1 VLRTFEP
8 VIRKLGKLSPKF
20 EGSLSANQMIAIQ
33 RKLQPGDI
41 LNSRAEGEF
50 TNLVIPGFFKH
61 SALYLGDM
69 KLMEAVGDGVQYSS
83 LPDFLSNKDI
93 IGVYRPAWIGA
104 EPLKACEAIKK
115 YLGKKY
121 DYLFKLGTKE
131 FYCSELIYQAYRD
144 SHPSMAFKRRTI
156 FDIETVLPDD
166 FMCVRFWDNIIVAI
180 GKRSV

>member
-1 VLRTFEP
+1 MVK
-8 VIRKLGKLSPKF
+8 KLGKLSKN
-20 EGSLSANQMIAIQ
+20 ESGSLSANQMTAIKK
-33 RKLQPGDI
+33 KLQPGDI

-61 SALYLGDM
+61 SSLYMGDG
-69 KLMEAVGDGVQYSS
+69 KVIEAVGEGVRSIS
-83 LPDFLSNKDI
+83 LVDFLVDKDI
-93 IGVYRPAWIGA
+93 IGVYRPTWLDAK
-104 EPLKACEAIKK
+104 PHLACISIEK

-131 FYCSELIYQAYRD
+131 FYCSELVYQAYRD
-144 SHPSMAFKRRTI
+144 AHPSMGFKRRTI